1 MTAAELK
8 QYIGQTYGKEYA
20 THDDKDALLGVARE
34 LRPGD
39 YTYYDRDAEDDDDDA
54 SAALKAGYRRLD
66 MLVNRTEVSASER
79 KQLIF
84 EQFGYLGFTAQRYV
98 ALATSK
104 KRVALGLL
112 AAWAYYLHH
121 HTGMD
126 FVGDA
131 PSKLHAHMAKLQS
144 LPPDKLPW
152 QVPTRRQAAGLDPV
166 DFSSP
171 ASWKLR

>member
-1 MTAAELK
+1 
-8 QYIGQTYGKEYA
+8 
-20 THDDKDALLGVARE
+20 
-34 LRPGD
+34 
-39 YTYYDRDAEDDDDDA
+39 
-54 SAALKAGYRRLD
+54 
-66 MLVNRTEVSASER
+66 
-79 KQLIF
+79 
-84 EQFGYLGFTAQRYV
+84 
-98 ALATSK
+98 
-104 KRVALGLL
+104 
-112 AAWAYYLHH
+112 
-121 HTGMD
+121 MD